1 MNTVPAALS
10 WGVLGFTG
18 IVLGLA
24 IAYQFYH
31 ARQKREMFEAALT
44 AGQADVAKALIA
56 TNGGTAVLRFLAV
69 AIAVIILAPIVL
81 LPFVALGGV
90 VAALGDH
97 ARQGGGIQATR
108 SGPETARDAASR
120 QAVEK
125 ITGAPL
131 GTIEVMIGGHKAY
144 GCLTGN
150 TWGNQSC
157 GSKYHPQLR
166 FSTETP
172 GFLNVFYIPD
182 LQEYYVFGRARVDP
196 SGKVVENGTI
206 SVVEA
211 MGPVK

>member
-1 MNTVPAALS
+1 MEIVPAAFMV
-10 WGVLGFTG
+10 GVLGFTG
-18 IVLGLA
+18 LVLGLA
-24 IAYQFYH
+24 IAYQFYQ
-31 ARQKREMFEAALT
+31 ARQRRELFEAALA
-44 AGQADVAKALIA
+44 AGQADVAKALLA
-56 TNGGTAVLRFLAV
+56 TNGVTAVLRFLAA
-69 AIAVIILAPIVL
+69 AIAVIVLAHIVS
-81 LPFVALGGV
+81 LGVIAAIGV
-90 VAALGDH
+90 CAAMG
-97 ARQGGGIQATR
+97 R

-131 GTIEVMIGGHKAY
+131 GTTEVTIGGHKAY

-157 GSKYHPQLR
+157 GSKYHPQIR
-166 FSTETP
+166 FSTENP

-206 SVVEA
+206 SAAEA
-211 MGPVK
+211 IGPAK

>member
-1 MNTVPAALS
+1 MNTVPLALS

-18 IVLGLA
+18 LVLALA

-31 ARQKREMFEAALT
+31 ARQKREMFEAALA

-56 TNGGTAVLRFLAV
+56 TNGVPAVLRFLAV
-69 AIAVIILAPIVL
+69 AIVVIILASTVL
-81 LPFVALGGV
+81 LPFVALAGV

-97 ARQGGGIQATR
+97 
-108 SGPETARDAASR
+108 TARDEASR

-131 GTIEVMIGGHKAY
+131 GTMEVMIGGHKAY

-150 TWGNQSC
+150 TSGYRSQSC
-157 GSKYHPQLR
+157 GSKYHPQIR
-166 FSTETP
+166 FVTENP

-206 SVVEA
+206 SVAEA
-211 MGPVK
+211 MGPAK